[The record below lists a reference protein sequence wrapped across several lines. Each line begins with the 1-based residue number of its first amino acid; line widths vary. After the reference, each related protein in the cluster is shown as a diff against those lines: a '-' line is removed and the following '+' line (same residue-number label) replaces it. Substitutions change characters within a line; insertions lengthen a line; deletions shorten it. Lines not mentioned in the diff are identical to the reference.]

1 MWMWSCKRNCLCWW
15 EGSIGQ
21 GGAWPL
27 HDILVLD
34 SICMLVFCP
43 VWTINCSMKIVPSRW
58 NFPYNLILI
67 LDLLLRF
74 AMLFVL
80 RGHSCHMYTYI
91 HNWISYSVWIATA
104 CETWHLL
111 QPAGSTPT
119 VTVPPVTEIC
129 TPIGQCSTDEFKW
142 FCQCPHILSN
152 SVGIGVKS
160 ELRSQ
165 LQGEWPN
172 NFHGEWCNALQLTG
186 KIAWRISSYLFH
198 TIYIEAVM
206 IITMKRKV

>member
-1 MWMWSCKRNCLCWW
+1 MSCIHIRNMYVKCIQICIICPQKGDTPLIRAHIRGPRVSVF
-15 EGSIGQ
+15 EG
-21 GGAWPL
+21 
-27 HDILVLD
+27 
-34 SICMLVFCP
+34 F
-43 VWTINCSMKIVPSRW
+43 PS
-58 NFPYNLILI
+58 
-67 LDLLLRF
+67 
-74 AMLFVL
+74 
-80 RGHSCHMYTYI
+80 I

-129 TPIGQCSTDEFKW
+129 APIGQCSTDEFKW